1 MRHGGSFALRRDAEE
16 RARYIGGELAA
27 MREPVLRPAA
37 PAPVRTFAE
46 VSEAWRAARIDHA
59 PETAKNTGSHLK
71 RLLPTFG
78 KVDPASITVADV
90 QEWLAAQ
97 DLKPSSLKRYL
108 ATLRQVLDH
117 TGADPN
123 RPATPASVYPGS
135 WRRSPS
141 PEP

>member
-1 MRHGGSFALRRDAEE
+1 
-16 RARYIGGELAA
+16 
-27 MREPVLRPAA
+27 
-37 PAPVRTFAE
+37 VRTFAE

-117 TGADPN
+117 TSADPS
-123 RPATPASVYPGS
+123 PAPRRQPPSTPGRGGGAPA
-135 WRRSPS
+135 